1 METEDGKWILIC
13 GCSWFALPFHFSILG
28 KSAGRWGPC
37 FFRFLGL
44 CCSFSKMAAL
54 GGITFRSRSCTERPL
69 NAEEKIVVVHW
80 LSCVQLFETSW
91 TAAAK
96 LSYPPLSPRVCPN
109 SCPLCR
115 WCHPTISSSVPRLL
129 LLPSVFPSIRGF
141 SNELALGIRW
151 TKYWS
156 FSFSISLSTES
167 SKLICFKTDL
177 FYLLAVQGTL
187 KSVLQHHSL
196 KASILRCST
205 LFMVQLSH
213 PYMTTGKTMWFS
225 C

>member
-141 SNELALGIRW
+141 SNELALGIPMTLT
-151 TKYWS
+151 TKRTY
-156 FSFSISLSTES
+156 SLIKCWLSKNNIVTRVNQLYFRMPVFIQGQVCLRRRIREGKGRKEENTE
-167 SKLICFKTDL
+167 
-177 FYLLAVQGTL
+177 G
-187 KSVLQHHSL
+187 
-196 KASILRCST
+196 
-205 LFMVQLSH
+205 LSER
-213 PYMTTGKTMWFS
+213 KELS
-225 C
+225 